1 MFDTAKN
8 GSVKKSSVIPFDGQ
22 ELKITVIAQD
32 KDGKEV
38 VRREGTTLLGALY
51 TPEEGEEG
59 DWMAHGMFMG
69 NTSILSAFM
78 LFDAVKA
85 TIRSF
90 VTCISEQ
97 NVEEEA
103 KECEADSSKTI
114 H

>member
-1 MFDTAKN
+1 MFGNVKE
-8 GSVKKSSVIPFDGQ
+8 GSIIPFDGQ
-22 ELKITVIAQD
+22 DLKIIVTAQD

-38 VRREGTTLLGALY
+38 VRREGTSLLGALY
-51 TPEEGEEG
+51 TPDGEEEGE
-59 DWMAHGMFMG
+59 WRAHGMFMG

-85 TIRSF
+85 TLRSF
-90 VTCISEQ
+90 VSHVSGQDIEG
-97 NVEEEA
+97 EA